1 MLKEYAKKAKE
12 RMKNGFWLD
21 AKKDV
26 EDKKQQAK
34 DLGLDTIKVVEEERR
49 KTMRRIYD
57 EQGFWEE
64 QSFYNKVVEILES
77 KDTVTNPL
85 ARLADQELMKDMS
98 PTERQTYLIKL
109 SARFQKVV
117 EQYNSSQKRFG

>member
-12 RMKNGFWLD
+12 RMKSGFWSQ
-21 AKKDV
+21 AKQDV
-26 EDKKQQAK
+26 EDKQEQAK
-34 DLGLDTIKVVEEERR
+34 LLGLDTVKVVEDERR
-49 KTMRRIYD
+49 KTVRRIYD
-57 EQGFWEE
+57 EQGYLEE
-64 QSFYNKVVEILES
+64 QAFYNKVVEILQS

-85 ARLADQELMKDMS
+85 ARLADQELMSQMS

>member
-12 RMKNGFWLD
+12 RMKNGFWTE
-21 AKKDV
+21 AKQSLEV
-26 EDKKQQAK
+26 KKQQAK
-34 DLGLDTIKVVEEERR
+34 QQGLDCVKVVEDERR
-49 KTMRRIYD
+49 KTVRRIYD
-57 EQGFWEE
+57 EQGFLEE
-64 QSFYNKVVEILES
+64 QAFYDKVVEILQS

-85 ARLADQELMKDMS
+85 ARLADKQLMQDMT
-98 PTERQTYLIKL
+98 PVERQTYLIKL

>member
-1 MLKEYAKKAKE
+1 MLKEYARKAKE
-12 RMKNGFWLD
+12 RMKNGFWSD
-21 AKKDV
+21 AKKEV
-26 EDKKQQAK
+26 EYKKQQAK
-34 DLGLDTIKVVEEERR
+34 ALGLDAVKVVEEERR
-49 KTMRRIYD
+49 KTVRRIYD
-57 EQGFWEE
+57 EQGYLEE
-64 QSFYNKVVEILES
+64 QAFFNKVVEILES

-117 EQYNSSQKRFG
+117 EQYNS

>member
-12 RMKNGFWLD
+12 RMKSGFWSQ
-21 AKKDV
+21 AKQDV
-26 EDKKQQAK
+26 EDKKEQAK
-34 DLGLDTIKVVEEERR
+34 LLGLDTVKVVEDERR
-49 KTMRRIYD
+49 KTVRRIYD
-57 EQGFWEE
+57 EQGYLEE
-64 QSFYNKVVEILES
+64 QAFYNKVVEILQS

-85 ARLADQELMKDMS
+85 ARLADQELMSQMS

>member
-1 MLKEYAKKAKE
+1 MLKEYAKRAKE
-12 RMKNGFWLD
+12 RMKNGFWQD
-21 AKKDV
+21 AKREV

-34 DLGLDTIKVVEEERR
+34 EQGVDVVKVVEEERR
-49 KTMRRIYD
+49 KTVRRIYD

-85 ARLADQELMKDMS
+85 ARLADKELMQNMS
-98 PTERQTYLIKL
+98 PSEKQSYLIKL

>member
-1 MLKEYAKKAKE
+1 MLKEYARKAKE

-21 AKKDV
+21 AKQSV
-26 EDKKQQAK
+26 EGKKQQAK
-34 DLGLDTIKVVEEERR
+34 ELGLDTVKVVEEERR
-49 KTMRRIYD
+49 KTVRRIYD
-57 EQGFWEE
+57 EQGYLEE
-64 QSFYNKVVEILES
+64 QAFYSRVVEILES

-85 ARLADQELMKDMS
+85 ARLADTELMKDMS
-98 PTERQTYLIKL
+98 PAEKQTYLIKL

>member
-1 MLKEYAKKAKE
+1 MLKEYAKKAQD
-12 RMKNGFWLD
+12 RMKSGFWSQ
-21 AKKDV
+21 AKQDV
-26 EDKKQQAK
+26 EDKKEQAK
-34 DLGLDTIKVVEEERR
+34 LLGLDTVKVVEDERR
-49 KTMRRIYD
+49 KTVRRIYD
-57 EQGFWEE
+57 EQGYLEE
-64 QSFYNKVVEILES
+64 QAFYNKVVEILQS

-85 ARLADQELMKDMS
+85 ARLADQELMSQMS

>member
-12 RMKNGFWLD
+12 RMKSGFWSQ
-21 AKKDV
+21 AKQDV
-26 EDKKQQAK
+26 EDKKEQAK
-34 DLGLDTIKVVEEERR
+34 LLGLDTVKVVEEERR
-49 KTMRRIYD
+49 KTVRRIYD
-57 EQGFWEE
+57 EQGYLEE
-64 QSFYNKVVEILES
+64 QAFYNKVVEILQS

-85 ARLADQELMKDMS
+85 ARLADQELMSQMS

>member
-1 MLKEYAKKAKE
+1 MLKEYAKRAKE
-12 RMKNGFWLD
+12 RMKNGFWSD

-34 DLGLDTIKVVEEERR
+34 VMGLDTVKVVEEERR
-49 KTMRRIYD
+49 KTVRRIYD
-57 EQGFWEE
+57 EQGYLED
-64 QSFYNKVVEILES
+64 QVFYSKVVEILQS

-85 ARLADQELMKDMS
+85 TRLADKQLMQTMS

>member
-12 RMKNGFWLD
+12 RMKNGFWSQ
-21 AKKDV
+21 AKQDV
-26 EDKKQQAK
+26 ENKKQQAK
-34 DLGLDTIKVVEEERR
+34 MLGVDCVKLVEEERR
-49 KTMRRIYD
+49 KTVRRIYD
-57 EQGFWEE
+57 EQGFLEE
-64 QSFYNKVVEILES
+64 QIFYNQVVEILES

-85 ARLADQELMKDMS
+85 ARLADHELMEQMS
-98 PTERQTYLIKL
+98 PSERQTYLIKL